1 VPDRTTRG
9 TKVKVSDLIAE
20 LQNLMAEHGDLPVY
34 SIADHEYV
42 TGAFHDEV
50 SDWRGK
56 SGEAIVIE

>member
-1 VPDRTTRG
+1 MT
-9 TKVKVSDLIAE
+9 VKVSDLIAE
-20 LQNLMAEHGDLPVY
+20 LQALMAEHGDLPVY

-42 TGAFHDEV
+42 TAAFHDEV